1 MQWQKPKGTA
11 AHMNANVHGLQC
23 LEVRQ
28 SKEYAQLE
36 MVSNKCVLV
45 PFINHIISCFWNQL

>member
-1 MQWQKPKGTA
+1 MQWQKPKGTVTQ
-11 AHMNANVHGLQC
+11 MTANVHGLQC
-23 LEVRQ
+23 LEVWQ

-36 MVSNKCVLV
+36 IVYNKCVLV